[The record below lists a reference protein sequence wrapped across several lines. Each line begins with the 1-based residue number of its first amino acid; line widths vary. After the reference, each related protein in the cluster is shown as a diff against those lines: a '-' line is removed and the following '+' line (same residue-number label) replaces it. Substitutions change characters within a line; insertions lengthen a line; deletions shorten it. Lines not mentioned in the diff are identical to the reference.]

1 VATGTNPIVFAVGT
15 SFNKHPGSLTG
26 VATLLTSLE
35 PKQLEL
41 LHELRPEFSR
51 VAFLVNTSNQDSRI
65 DAPEIQAAA
74 DALGANLE
82 VLTASQY

>member
-1 VATGTNPIVFAVGT
+1 
-15 SFNKHPGSLTG
+15 
-26 VATLLTSLE
+26 
-35 PKQLEL
+35 LEL